1 MFVVVNAALVAVL
14 IVDVVVVD
22 DGGEVGV
29 VDVAVE
35 YISYLL
41 LTPKPFSC
49 DVISLRHVPGRLPHP
64 RDGAGGREGGE
75 EEGAAKREEKREDG
89 EDREKKRRGR
99 IERR

>member
-14 IVDVVVVD
+14 IVDVVVVE

-64 RDGAGGREGGE
+64 RDGAGGGG
-75 EEGAAKREEKREDG
+75 R
-89 EDREKKRRGR
+89 RRGR
-99 IERR
+99 GGEQRGEEGGWRG